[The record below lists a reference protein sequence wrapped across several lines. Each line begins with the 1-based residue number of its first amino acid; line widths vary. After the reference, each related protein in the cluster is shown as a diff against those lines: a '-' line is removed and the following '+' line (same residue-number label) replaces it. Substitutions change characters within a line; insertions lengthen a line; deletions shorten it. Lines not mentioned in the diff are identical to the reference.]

1 MNLCRVCG
9 QFANA
14 ANRLRAQD
22 SETQVDLG
30 TFCSMECIQG
40 YVAVSRTPT
49 TAEER
54 TLRQDPVIFSRSGG
68 QSKASVLR
76 TQSQKQQQQ
85 EGNGTAALTEII
97 SLFRNVDEGNTQWN
111 TVAVPLMDGIRT
123 QLLAMRA
130 RAVAIA
136 RATYTEIRQS
146 IDAWAATRNLTD
158 RLKTFEQRDQEW
170 TRVQVEATTVFP
182 TDLRIL
188 YVKEKLTSFRGLIR
202 ACNALLGPARST
214 WSLYDTS
221 KGAGDM
227 KALMASPLD
236 VRLEYEGFITE
247 SVVLWNDNE
256 PGIFLNYD
264 WDDVTKEKVE
274 YIPDKRMQ
282 PARKGIPGRG
292 KGDTR
297 GPMVQSY
304 HDAFVAKLKRS
315 ESDPWAEK
323 ITLARF
329 EWIQQLAVVLEDM
342 RDNIIGMQST
352 KVTLTNFVRR
362 LLLFGADRWGFP
374 NFAIV
379 GNPGTGKT
387 LMASKLGDV
396 AYYMG
401 YLPVRPSSSS
411 SGAGEKNFVRLT
423 QADFKAPYSGQT
435 AHVTRMQILRGL
447 GRVMAI
453 DEAYQ
458 LVSGPDDQFGQ
469 ETLSQIVND
478 IDEYRGLVSVALLG
492 YREQIQENLFDSN
505 PGLARR
511 VTEVWELTNY
521 SAPEL
526 YAGLLRAF
534 ATDGFATPLKAG
546 VLPYPEA
553 EKNIVDMLTALHA
566 EGVFEHLNQAF
577 VDDVI
582 PAYKTTFAL
591 AYNRADD
598 RDKTLLLQAHKT
610 LDFDLLAEAIVEVA
624 ASKWNMDLVFAAD
637 VPQEEIDYET
647 TTMKGESSS
656 SKTFARPGLPYRR
669 QMVVPESPP
678 LFRKFGQS
686 KN

>member
-1 MNLCRVCG
+1 MNLCRGCG
-9 QFANA
+9 QFADA
-14 ANRLRAQD
+14 SNRLHVQD
-22 SETQVDLG
+22 ATTQSDLG
-30 TFCSMECIQG
+30 TFCSMQCIEG

-49 TAEER
+49 TPEEKQ
-54 TLRQDPVIFSRSGG
+54 LRQDPVIFSRKGG
-68 QSKASVLR
+68 QSSSASVVR
-76 TQSQKQQQQ
+76 TQSQKQQQKEQ
-85 EGNGTAALTEII
+85 DGFGTTALTELI
-97 SLFRNVDEGNTQWN
+97 SLFRDVDKGNTQWN
-111 TVAVPLMDGIRT
+111 TVAVPLMDGIRA
-123 QLLAMRA
+123 QLLSMRT

-158 RLKTFEQRDQEW
+158 KLKTFELRDQEW

-188 YVKEKLTSFRGLIR
+188 YVKEKLTAFRGLIR
-202 ACNALLGPARST
+202 ACNALLGPASST
-214 WSLYDTS
+214 WSMYDTS
-221 KGAGDM
+221 QGAGDM

-247 SVVLWNDNE
+247 TEILWDDTD

-264 WDDVTKEKVE
+264 WDDANGRKVE
-274 YIPDKRMQ
+274 YIPDKRRQ
-282 PARKGIPGRG
+282 PARRG
-292 KGDTR
+292 KAGAKTTDDTR
-297 GPMVQSY
+297 GSLVQSY
-304 HDAFVAKLKRS
+304 FDAFVAKVERS
-315 ESDPWAEK
+315 ESDPWAVD
-323 ITLARF
+323 ITRARF
-329 EWIQQLAVVLEDM
+329 DWIQQLASVLEDM

-352 KVTLTNFVRR
+352 KVTLANFVRR

-387 LMASKLGDV
+387 LVASKLGDV
-396 AYYMG
+396 GYYMG
-401 YLPVRPSSSS
+401 YLPVRLPSSSS
-411 SGAGEKNFVRLT
+411 GSGTKNFVRLT

-511 VTEVWELTNY
+511 VTEVWELPNY
-521 SAPEL
+521 TAPEL

-534 ATDGFATPLKAG
+534 ATDGFAIPLKAG
-546 VLPYPEA
+546 VIPYPEA

-582 PAYKTTFAL
+582 PAYKTAFAL
-591 AYNRADD
+591 VYNRADE
-598 RDKTLLLQAHKT
+598 RDKTLMLQAHRT
-610 LDFDLLAEAIVEVA
+610 LDFGLLADAVVEVA
-624 ASKWNMDLVFAAD
+624 ASKWNTDLVFAAD
-637 VPQEEIDYET
+637 IPQEDVDYGL
-647 TTMKGESSS
+647 TTMK
-656 SKTFARPGLPYRR
+656 KTDFARPAPPPYRR
-669 QMVVPESPP
+669 TATAESPP
-678 LFRKFGQS
+678 QFRRFGQS